1 MYLPR
6 AFREDD
12 LETLHAFIERHSF
25 GTLMVAPPGAELA
38 IAHVP
43 MVLDRAAGSHG
54 RLRLH
59 VATANPIWRL
69 ALAAGKATVVF
80 NGPHAYV
87 SARWYETPTLQV
99 PTWNY
104 AVVQAEGTPA
114 RLGEPELLALLDDLV
129 AVHEGDRADAWS
141 TKLLA
146 PELRDGLLREIV
158 GLAFDITKLQGK
170 SKLSQNRSEVDHAR
184 VVEGL
189 RERGSPDDLA
199 LVALMT
205 RPRP

>member
-12 LETLHAFIERHSF
+12 RETLHAFIERHAF
-25 GTLMVAPPGAELA
+25 ATLIVAPPGAELA

-43 MVLDRAAGSHG
+43 VVLDRAVGNG

-69 ALAAGKATVVF
+69 ALETGKATIVF
-80 NGPHAYV
+80 NGPHGYV
-87 SARWYETPTLQV
+87 SARWYETPTEQV

-104 AVVQAEGTPA
+104 AVVQAECTPE
-114 RLGEPELLALLDDLV
+114 RLAAPELLALLDDLV
-129 AVHEGDRADAWS
+129 AVHEGDGPAAWR
-141 TKLLA
+141 TKLLS
-146 PELRDGLLREIV
+146 PELRDALLLEIV
-158 GLAFDITKLQGK
+158 GLAFHIMKLQGK
-170 SKLSQNRSEVDHAR
+170 LKLSQNRSEIDHAR

-189 RERGSPDDLA
+189 TERGNPDDLA

-205 RPRP
+205 RPRR